1 MCRVC
6 YQVFQL
12 TSNLVVRGFG
22 VLVLFLRC
30 SCRALF
36 TTYVVFSW
44 NLGKSPQS
52 SAMSL
57 FFVSQVR
64 FRLYFSLSLS
74 LSLPFPFF
82 FFFFFFF
89 ILVFQLGVLSCY
101 GVSGFRTCNS
111 FACLRLQAVFITETN
126 NEAWQVWIRHLF
138 FMRRSTTFNDTE
150 LNNCFRRYR
159 TDS

>member
-22 VLVLFLRC
+22 VLVLFCVAVAVHFSLHM
-30 SCRALF
+30 LF
-36 TTYVVFSW
+36 SVEIW
-44 NLGKSPQS
+44 ENHPNPQPCLCF
-52 SAMSL
+52 L
-57 FFVSQVR
+57 FHKYASGCI
-64 FRLYFSLSLS
+64 SLSLS
-74 LSLPFPFF
+74 SFSFLFS

-126 NEAWQVWIRHLF
+126 NEA
-138 FMRRSTTFNDTE
+138 
-150 LNNCFRRYR
+150 
-159 TDS
+159 